1 MKLWTDKKQK
11 DKTGKGQE
19 MKEIL
24 YEIVKEIAV
33 LSANDS
39 GYTKEINLISWNG
52 KEPKYDIRSFSQ
64 NREKCGKGI
73 TLNADEA
80 AALLEAL
87 QKALNRGD

>member
-1 MKLWTDKKQK
+1 MR
-11 DKTGKGQE
+11 
-19 MKEIL
+19 EIQ

-33 LSANDS
+33 VSTGDS

-52 KEPKYDIRSFSQ
+52 KEPKYDIRSFSP

-80 AALLEAL
+80 AALLTAL
-87 QKALNRGD
+87 QKELNSED

>member
-52 KEPKYDIRSFSQ
+52 KEPKYDIRSFSRTVR
-64 NREKCGKGI
+64 NAARESH
-73 TLNADEA
+73 
-80 AALLEAL
+80 
-87 QKALNRGD
+87 

>member
-1 MKLWTDKKQK
+1 MR
-11 DKTGKGQE
+11 
-19 MKEIL
+19 EIQ

-33 LSANDS
+33 VSTGDS

-52 KEPKYDIRSFSQ
+52 KEPKYDIRSFSP

-80 AALLEAL
+80 AALLKAL
-87 QKALNRGD
+87 QKELNSED